1 MWTFNQ
7 TTVVIALAI
16 VALSSWLMLMPDPVC
31 SSFGYEEIGLE
42 VDPPSRIYCKNEV
55 NANPL
60 EWRSLGATNQFCD
73 QVMNVC
79 ALN

>member
-31 SSFGYEEIGLE
+31 SSFGYEEIGRE
-42 VDPPSRIYCKNEV
+42 VDPP
-55 NANPL
+55 
-60 EWRSLGATNQFCD
+60 
-73 QVMNVC
+73 
-79 ALN
+79 